1 MIFLHVYLLLTTIV
15 CFSGNLA
22 QSCLLICLDDAYFY
36 CLYVHQTQYLMNIS
50 LKTISKYGYNTCN
63 TLLATESIN
72 SCLIL
77 SYLPLGFL
85 RSHII
90 MLSAQN
96 EDITNQ
102 ELLGEVT
109 TTKSCLISSDLS
121 QIFNPLISDILSLSD
136 IN

>member
-1 MIFLHVYLLLTTIV
+1 MAIIHATRYLQLN
-15 CFSGNLA
+15 G
-22 QSCLLICLDDAYFY
+22 LIAVL
-36 CLYVHQTQYLMNIS
+36 S
-50 LKTISKYGYNTCN
+50 
-63 TLLATESIN
+63 
-72 SCLIL
+72 L

-96 EDITNQ
+96 ENITNQ